1 MINWSLLVF
10 IVLWLFV
17 TIAIVQIGRNTIKAK
32 GEDKRWKG
40 SIISGIV
47 AAIWTAIIIIIY
59 RLIKWKLSFVLK
71 FINGLLNYIWGLVPK
86 WLLLWFLIPLAVA
99 YVWMIIKGVI
109 YFFKKRAEF
118 TKTGDKKKS
127 EDKKPAELTD
137 KEIEKLNQIAENH
150 QAKTAMLFRK
160 IVRQAQKDINS
171 LYVSKLNDNYWI
183 PIYTDEQFKMIKKYA
198 DELKTKFDKPEYPS
212 IIKLNKTSIQSFD
225 KKTGQEKFRDEINLE
240 KEEK

>member
-1 MINWSLLVF
+1 MINWSVLVF
-10 IVLWLFV
+10 AILWLFV
-17 TIAIVQIGRNTIKAK
+17 IIAIIQIGRNTIKAK

-40 SIISGIV
+40 PIISGIT
-47 AAIWTAIIIIIY
+47 AIIWTAFVFIIY

-71 FINGLLNYIWGLVPK
+71 FINGLLNYIWGLIPK
-86 WLLLWFLIPLAVA
+86 WLLLWFLIPLTIA
-99 YVWMIIKGVI
+99 YVWMIIKGLI

-118 TKTGDKKKS
+118 NKTNDKKKS
-127 EDKKPAELTD
+127 ENEKPAELAD
-137 KEIEKLNQIAENH
+137 EEIKKLNQIAEQH

-198 DELKTKFDKPEYPS
+198 DELKTKFDKPEYPA